1 MYIVRAAAI
10 AIIMAAKQQ
19 HLCGTY
25 IASHYEE
32 QKLYGA

>member
-25 IASHYEE
+25 IAIHYGE
-32 QKLYGA
+32 QRLSGA